1 MLESILNYLFF
12 TSVILIYG
20 AGIEKTVLSKIKFS
34 EHILKSIKLLLSV
47 CSCCALSYIFCY
59 KLLFKFD
66 LFELAPFV
74 TVIIFCVF
82 SVLIELIFRITAKFS
97 ASDFGLSFIIIL
109 IALTESFSLGECLFI
124 ACICTFSYF
133 VFIPLFSMILR
144 RTDLYKAKY
153 DFEKTAYILL
163 TVSVLILILLVVNV
177 SWLNG
182 EVFNWSH

>member
-1 MLESILNYLFF
+1 MLENILNYLFF
-12 TSVILIYG
+12 TSVVLIYG
-20 AGIEKTVLSKIKFS
+20 VGIEKTVLPKIKFS

-59 KLLFKFD
+59 RLLFKFN

-82 SVLIELIFRITAKFS
+82 SIFIELIFRITAKFS
-97 ASDFGLSFIIIL
+97 AADFGLSFIIIL
-109 IALTESFSLGECLFI
+109 IALTESFSLGECLII

-133 VFIPLFSMILR
+133 IFVPLFSVISK
-144 RTDLYKAKY
+144 RTDLYKTKY
-153 DFEKTAYILL
+153 DFERIAYILL
-163 TVSVLILILLVVNV
+163 TISVLILILLVVNV
-177 SWLNG
+177 SWLNK